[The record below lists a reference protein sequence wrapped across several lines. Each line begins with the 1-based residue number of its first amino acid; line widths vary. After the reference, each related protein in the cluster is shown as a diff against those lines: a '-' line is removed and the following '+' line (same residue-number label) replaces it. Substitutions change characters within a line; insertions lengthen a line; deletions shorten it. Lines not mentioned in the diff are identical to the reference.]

1 MDNKKRKSYFIQTFG
16 CQMNER
22 DSEVLAGMLEK
33 MGYQQ
38 TSELE
43 QADLI
48 LFNTCCVREKAENK
62 VLSYLGELKD
72 LKSRNPELI
81 IGVCG
86 CMVQQKGMAETIRR
100 SAPHV
105 ELLFGTHNIHQLPD
119 LIENILASR
128 EPQISI
134 WESEGQVLENLPS
147 QREFPFKALVNITY
161 GCNNFCTYCIVPYV
175 RGRERS
181 RLPEHILEEIK
192 NLVADGVVEV
202 MLLGQN
208 VNSYGKDLENIKID
222 FADLLEQVNQIEGL
236 KRIRYMTSHP
246 RDFNDK
252 LIQTIAKCE
261 KVCKHFHLPV
271 QAGSNK
277 ILQKMNRGYTREQY
291 LQLVEQIRK
300 YHPDAVITTDII
312 VGFPGET
319 EEDFQQTLDLV
330 EKVRFD
336 GAFTFIYSP
345 RTGTPA
351 ARFKEQIDSEVK
363 KERIQRL
370 NDLVNKIGKEINEKY
385 LNKTVEV
392 LVEGTSKTNA
402 EMLSGKTEGNKT
414 VIFPGDSS
422 LTGKFV
428 EVVIEE
434 PQTWILKGKIKGNI
448 K

>member
-1 MDNKKRKSYFIQTFG
+1 
-16 CQMNER
+16 
-22 DSEVLAGMLEK
+22 
-33 MGYQQ
+33 
-38 TSELE
+38 
-43 QADLI
+43 
-48 LFNTCCVREKAENK
+48 
-62 VLSYLGELKD
+62 
-72 LKSRNPELI
+72 
-81 IGVCG
+81 
-86 CMVQQKGMAETIRR
+86 
-100 SAPHV
+100 
-105 ELLFGTHNIHQLPD
+105 
-119 LIENILASR
+119 
-128 EPQISI
+128 
-134 WESEGQVLENLPS
+134 
-147 QREFPFKALVNITY
+147 
-161 GCNNFCTYCIVPYV
+161 
-175 RGRERS
+175 
-181 RLPEHILEEIK
+181 
-192 NLVADGVVEV
+192 
-202 MLLGQN
+202 
-208 VNSYGKDLENIKID
+208 
-222 FADLLEQVNQIEGL
+222 
-236 KRIRYMTSHP
+236 
-246 RDFNDK
+246 
-252 LIQTIAKCE
+252 
-261 KVCKHFHLPV
+261 
-271 QAGSNK
+271 
-277 ILQKMNRGYTREQY
+277 MNRGYTREQY